1 MTTDPTTLEEARP
14 PEEGALSEGA
24 GPPEQDDAAAMA
36 ARLAEAGRAK
46 RLNDRTRKILAYA
59 VLTLFVVI
67 AIGPAFY
74 LISPAF
80 RDSVSLFTY
89 PPEWIPSEPTL
100 ENYRFL
106 FSSTNYVRWA
116 VNTLIFAGSTTL
128 LTLATNTMAGY
139 AFARLRFPGRNLL
152 FFVILATLMV
162 PVAAVLAPT
171 YLTVTTI
178 GDWPVIGN
186 WIDTDTYLGLILPSA
201 VSPLGVFMMRQ
212 FIETLPDGLYEAAR
226 LDGAG
231 EWRIFTR
238 IVLPLIKPALVVLG
252 IFVFMLTW
260 ASYLWPLVAATDN
273 EYRVLTVGIASL
285 KGQFVTD
292 WGILAAASLLT
303 IVPVTIVFLFFQKW
317 FVQAS
322 MAGALKQ

>member
-1 MTTDPTTLEEARP
+1 MASDVTTDPATLAEAPP
-14 PEEGALSEGA
+14 PERDE
-24 GPPEQDDAAAMA
+24 AAAMA
-36 ARLAEAGRAK
+36 ERLAAAGRAK
-46 RLNDRTRKILAYA
+46 RLSDRTRKILAYA

-74 LISPAF
+74 LLAPAF

-89 PPEWIPSEPTL
+89 PPEWIPRELTL

-106 FSSTNYVRWA
+106 FSSTSYVRWA
-116 VNTLIFAGSTTL
+116 INTLIFAGCTTI
-128 LTLATNTMAGY
+128 LTLITNSMAGY
-139 AFARLRFPGRNLL
+139 AFARLRFPGRNVL

-171 YLTVTTI
+171 YLTVNFIGDLPII
-178 GDWPVIGN
+178 GDW
-186 WIDTDTYLGLILPSA
+186 IDIDTYLGLILPSA

-231 EWRIFTR
+231 EWRIFTK

-260 ASYLWPLVAATDN
+260 ASYLWPLVAATGDD
-273 EYRVLTVGIASL
+273 YRVLTVGIASL
-285 KGQFVTD
+285 KGQFVTK
-292 WGILAAASLLT
+292 WGILAAAALLT
-303 IVPVTIVFLFFQKW
+303 IVPVTIIFLFFQKW

>member
-1 MTTDPTTLEEARP
+1 MAGDVTTDPTTLTEAP
-14 PEEGALSEGA
+14 APERDE
-24 GPPEQDDAAAMA
+24 AAAMA
-36 ARLAEAGRAK
+36 ERLAAAGRTK
-46 RLNDRTRKILAYA
+46 RLSDRTRKILAYA
-59 VLTLFVVI
+59 ILTLFVVI

-100 ENYRFL
+100 HNYRFL
-106 FSSTNYVRWA
+106 FSSTSYVRWA
-116 VNTLIFAGSTTL
+116 INTLIFAGCTTI
-128 LTLATNTMAGY
+128 LTLITNSMAGY
-139 AFARLRFPGRNLL
+139 AFARLRFPGRNVL

-171 YLTVTTI
+171 YLTVNFIGDLPII
-178 GDWPVIGN
+178 GDW
-186 WIDTDTYLGLILPSA
+186 IDIDTYLGLILPSA

-231 EWRIFTR
+231 EWRIFTK

-260 ASYLWPLVAATDN
+260 ASYLWPLVAATGND
-273 EYRVLTVGIASL
+273 YRVLTVGIASL

-292 WGILAAASLLT
+292 WGVLAAASLLT
-303 IVPVTIVFLFFQKW
+303 IVPVTIIFLFFQKW

>member
-1 MTTDPTTLEEARP
+1 MAGDMTTDPTTLTEAPP
-14 PEEGALSEGA
+14 PERDE
-24 GPPEQDDAAAMA
+24 AAAMA
-36 ARLAEAGRAK
+36 ARLAAAGRAK
-46 RLNDRTRKILAYA
+46 RLSDRTRMILAY
-59 VLTLFVVI
+59 VILTLFVVI

-100 ENYRFL
+100 ANYRFL
-106 FSSTNYVRWA
+106 FSSTSYVRWA
-116 VNTLIFAGSTTL
+116 INTLIFASCTTL
-128 LTLATNTMAGY
+128 LTLLTNSMAGY
-139 AFARLRFPGRNLL
+139 AFARLRFPGRNVL

-171 YLTVTTI
+171 YLTVNFIGDLPVI
-178 GDWPVIGN
+178 GDW
-186 WIDTDTYLGLILPSA
+186 IDIDTYLGLILPSA

-226 LDGAG
+226 LDGAS
-231 EWRIFTR
+231 EWRIFTK

-260 ASYLWPLVAATDN
+260 ASYLWPLVAATGND
-273 EYRVLTVGIASL
+273 YRVLTVGIASL

-292 WGILAAASLLT
+292 WGVLAAASLMT
-303 IVPVTIVFLFFQKW
+303 IVPVTIIFLFFQKW

>member
-1 MTTDPTTLEEARP
+1 MAGDMTTDPTTLTEAPP
-14 PEEGALSEGA
+14 PERDE
-24 GPPEQDDAAAMA
+24 AAAMA
-36 ARLAEAGRAK
+36 ERLAAAGRSK
-46 RLNDRTRKILAYA
+46 RLSDRTRMILAY
-59 VLTLFVVI
+59 VILTLFVVI

-100 ENYRFL
+100 ANYRFL
-106 FSSTNYVRWA
+106 FSSTSYVRWA
-116 VNTLIFAGSTTL
+116 INTLIFASCTTL
-128 LTLATNTMAGY
+128 LTLLTNSMAGY
-139 AFARLRFPGRNLL
+139 AFARLRFPGRNVL

-171 YLTVTTI
+171 YLTVNFIGDLPVI
-178 GDWPVIGN
+178 GDW
-186 WIDTDTYLGLILPSA
+186 IDIDTYLGLILPSA

-231 EWRIFTR
+231 EWRIFTK

-260 ASYLWPLVAATDN
+260 ASYLWPLVAATGND
-273 EYRVLTVGIASL
+273 YRVLTVGIASL

-292 WGILAAASLLT
+292 WGVLAAASLMT

>member
-1 MTTDPTTLEEARP
+1 MTTDPTALTEAPP
-14 PEEGALSEGA
+14 PERDE
-24 GPPEQDDAAAMA
+24 AAAMA
-36 ARLAEAGRAK
+36 ERLAAAGRSK
-46 RLNDRTRKILAYA
+46 RLSDRTRMILAY
-59 VLTLFVVI
+59 VILTLFVVI

-100 ENYRFL
+100 ANYRFL
-106 FSSTNYVRWA
+106 FSSTSYVRWA
-116 VNTLIFAGSTTL
+116 INTLIFASCTTL
-128 LTLATNTMAGY
+128 LTLLTNSMAGY
-139 AFARLRFPGRNLL
+139 AFARLRFPGRNVL

-171 YLTVTTI
+171 YLTVNFIGDLPVI
-178 GDWPVIGN
+178 GDW
-186 WIDTDTYLGLILPSA
+186 IDIDTYLGLILPSA

-231 EWRIFTR
+231 EWRIFTK

-260 ASYLWPLVAATDN
+260 ASYLWPLVAATGND
-273 EYRVLTVGIASL
+273 YRVLTVGIASL

-292 WGILAAASLLT
+292 WGVLAAASLMT